1 MKAVDMIRVD
11 KELSKKIMERAW
23 ETDKAITRLVE
34 HHIFESKRE
43 AVKKLNKM
51 IYDMA
56 EERGVGVHDICFST
70 IPDWQ
75 YKSDLV
81 PRDSPAQSFR
91 ATVEVILRPMEFTF
105 D

>member
-1 MKAVDMIRVD
+1 MKAADVIRID
-11 KELSKKIMERAW
+11 KELSMKIIERAL
-23 ETDKAITRLVE
+23 ETDKAIMRLVE
-34 HHIFESKRE
+34 HNIFETKRE

-75 YKSDLV
+75 YKRDLV
-81 PRDSPAQSFR
+81 PRDSPPQSFR
-91 ATVEVILRPMEFTF
+91 ATVEVILRPIEFTF